1 MHQDETAAHRSPE
14 TPVRAPAEPTQ
25 PGALGRR
32 GVLTTGAVGAAAG
45 VLGAFPAPATA
56 GTKEGRGAPGRGGRG
71 GRMPLRFGRD
81 GRFRIVQFNDTQ
93 GGHAAD
99 RRTLEFM
106 GKVLD
111 QERPDFVLVNGDL
124 LDGSP
129 ATDLQVKQGVN
140 NFVSPMENRGV
151 PWAVT
156 FGNHDEDSVEEHG
169 TSMTE
174 ELIVEFL
181 RQYRHNLN
189 PVVDPAVPGESNMQL
204 LVRGSRGPAPAFA
217 IWLLDS
223 GRYASDADKAG
234 QSTEGLKDYDW
245 IRPQQIRWY
254 EQTSDATAQR
264 YGRPVPGLMF
274 FHIPTFEH
282 AHMWYGSQ
290 GATDEAGHAEAV
302 RRHRIEGVKHEDV
315 YHGLFNSGIYA
326 SVKERGE
333 VKGIYCGHDHINT
346 YKGDYYGVEL
356 GYAPGTG
363 FDTYGLND
371 GTPDMHTLRGARVFD
386 LDENAE
392 GVYTGQTRLVW
403 AKDLGIDM
411 DPQPQPID
419 EPVAFPPYVKA

>member
-1 MHQDETAAHRSPE
+1 MADRIPESPS
-14 TPVRAPAEPTQ
+14 VD
-25 PGALGRR
+25 RR
-32 GVLTTGAVGAAAG
+32 GILAGGGAFAAAG
-45 VLGAFPAPATA
+45 VLAAAPVAQAAPPAHAPAHGRRRDA
-56 GTKEGRGAPGRGGRG
+56 GAQS
-71 GRMPLRFGRD
+71 MPLAFGKSRRFK
-81 GRFRIVQFNDTQ
+81 IVQFNDTQ

-106 GKVLD
+106 SKVLD
-111 QERPDFVLVNGDL
+111 REKPDFALINGDVI
-124 LDGSP
+124 DGSP
-129 ATDLQVKQGVN
+129 TTDLQVMQGIN
-140 NFVSPMENRGV
+140 NFVMPMESRGV
-151 PWAVT
+151 KWAIT
-156 FGNHDEDSVEEHG
+156 FGNHDEDSVTEHG

-174 ELIVEFL
+174 SRIVDFV
-181 RQYRHNLN
+181 RQYKHNLN
-189 PVVDPAVPGESNMQL
+189 PAVDPSKPGHSDAQL
-204 LVRGSRGPAPAFA
+204 LVRGSRGAAPSFA

-223 GRYASDADKAG
+223 GRYATAQDAAG
-234 QSTEGLKDYDW
+234 QSTEGVMDYDW

-254 EQTSDATAQR
+254 EEASEATAER
-264 YGRPVPGLMF
+264 FGKGVPGLMF

-282 AHMWYGSQ
+282 SYMWYASQ
-290 GATDEAGHAEAV
+290 GEKDEARHAEAV
-302 RRHRIEGVKHEDV
+302 RRHAIEGVKHEDV
-315 YHGLFNSGIYA
+315 YHGLINSGIYA